1 MDLVRLSRRWA
12 HRDRTERGAVAILV
26 AVMTVALFGIA
37 ALVADLGQARVVR
50 NEAQAASDAS
60 ALAAGNALYLA
71 GTQTADVTGAIA
83 AAKSYAL
90 KNYDV
95 RAAAWTS
102 CTDSAALAYQAP
114 DTPCISFDDATQPT
128 KARVVAPVRGVN
140 LVFGAVFGVTNVD
153 ISAQAEASLRIGGVA
168 DCGLCVIGHSYHDFQ
183 NGDAFISGGNVGING
198 DVNIQNNGLVSTDG
212 VISVEGNATGP
223 LDGYT
228 PDPLT
233 HQQPVVD
240 PLANYPLPPDY
251 SALTAKSDPCGTG
264 TTHGPGIYGAQNFP
278 VGTCVLQPGLYVIT
292 GEWDFSGLAGLDA
305 TSGVTLYFT
314 CGPTSVPTPCNPPGQ
329 DGGWLDAGG
338 NGNIKITAPSSGPT
352 AGLALAYDR
361 LNIRDLE
368 ISGEGTAMYSGTIY
382 AASGHMRYD
391 GNGCNRTN
399 QSLIIVKELEFN
411 GNPAC
416 LKSNYSLNANVH
428 VPADQLHLSQ

>member
-1 MDLVRLSRRWA
+1 VDLVRLRLR

-50 NEAQAASDAS
+50 GEAQAASDAS
-60 ALAAGNALYLA
+60 ALAAGNALYLS
-71 GTQTADVTGAIA
+71 GRQTADVTGAIA
-83 AAKSYAL
+83 AAKSYAA
-90 KNYDV
+90 KNYGVD
-95 RAAAWTS
+95 AAAWAS
-102 CTDSAALAYQAP
+102 CTDSAALAYEAP
-114 DTPCISFDDATQPT
+114 GTQCISFDDAVQPS
-128 KARVVAPVRGVN
+128 KVRVRAPVRAVN
-140 LVFGAVFGVTNVD
+140 LVFGSVFGATSVN
-153 ISAQAEASLRIGGVA
+153 ISAEAEASVRIGGAA
-168 DCGLCVIGHSYHDFQ
+168 DCGLCVIGSGYHDLQ
-183 NGDAFISGGNVGING
+183 NGDAFISGGNVAING

-212 VISVEGNATGP
+212 VISVEGVATGP

-233 HQQPVVD
+233 NQLPVAD

-264 TTHGPGIYGAQNFP
+264 ATHGPGIYGAHNFP
-278 VGTCVLQPGLYVIT
+278 TGTCVLQPGLYVIT
-292 GEWDFSGLAGLDA
+292 GEWDLSGLAGLDA
-305 TSGVTLYFT
+305 TSGVTLYFA
-314 CGPTSVPTPCNPPGQ
+314 CGSTSVPTPCHPPGQ

-338 NGNIKITAPSSGPT
+338 NGNIRITAPSTGPT

-399 QSLIIVKELEFN
+399 EALIIVKELEFN

-416 LKSNYSLNANVH
+416 LKSNYTLSANVY
-428 VPADQLHLSQ
+428 VPADGLHLSH